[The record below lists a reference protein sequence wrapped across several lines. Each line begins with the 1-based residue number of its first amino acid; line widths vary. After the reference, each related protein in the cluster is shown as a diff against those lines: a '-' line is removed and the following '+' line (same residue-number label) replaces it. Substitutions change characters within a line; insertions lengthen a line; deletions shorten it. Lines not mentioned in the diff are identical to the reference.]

1 MSATDKKCVRMQDL
15 LIKKNFVQLT
25 APESLMLTEHLQQC
39 EACRAFQQVLLN
51 VQQAVQPTAEEILVP
66 HPAIRQNLQDR
77 IRRAQPARQVPK
89 GLREAWN
96 SLLDILKLKIPVY
109 QAILGT
115 AIIFAVFIGIDKLNA
130 HGERETLQRLLSEQ
144 NGKQAIMPSEAPYR
158 IAQIDS
164 QKIGRSVAEDSL
176 LMKFIVTA
184 M

>member
-1 MSATDKKCVRMQDL
+1 MRVTHKNCTGMQNL
-15 LIKKNFVQLT
+15 LIKKDFAELAVK
-25 APESLMLTEHLQQC
+25 ESEMLHEHLQQC
-39 EACRAFQQVLLN
+39 EACRAFQQALLN
-51 VQQAVQPTAEEILVP
+51 VQTAIQPAAEESLIP
-66 HPAIRQNLQDR
+66 HPAIRQNLSNR
-77 IRRAQPARQVPK
+77 IRRAQPARQATT

>member
-1 MSATDKKCVRMQDL
+1 MNATDKNCAAIHDL
-15 LIKKNFVQLT
+15 LVKKDFAEL
-25 APESLMLTEHLQQC
+25 AAHESEMLTEHLQQC

-51 VQQAVQPTAEEILVP
+51 VQQAIQPAAEEILLP
-66 HPAIRQNLQDR
+66 NPAIHQNLR
-77 IRRAQPARQVPK
+77 SRLRRTKPVRQVPT

-109 QAILGT
+109 QAVLG
-115 AIIFAVFIGIDKLNA
+115 AAVIFAGFIGIDKLNA
-130 HGERETLQRLLSEQ
+130 RGEHVMLQRLLSEQ
-144 NGKQAIMPSEAPYR
+144 NGKQNFVPLEAPHH
-158 IAQIDS
+158 IARIDS